1 MTSYEKNLIEKL
13 NQLIEV
19 KYIGSESITDSL
31 CHDLGISRSNLYRI
45 LKEHFNTSPSLY
57 IRKIK
62 IEKAKE
68 LLKSTDMKIG
78 EVAYHIGLDGP
89 QNFTKYFTQQ
99 HGINPTDYRKSLSL
113 KTEPAI
119 QEEPEPIKNKP
130 ISVPLNKKKHQLST
144 QFTFLMPGLIVFIL
158 TAFGYYYWQ
167 KLYFSDDK
175 TNPTST
181 ITINK
186 LDCFIPSNGNLN
198 CDSLNIKFIQLL
210 SQKEKINVIDL
221 SDSAS
226 YRYYETNQKMG
237 GLKYLLTG
245 NVGQASN
252 SNYLNIELLETNS
265 KKIIW
270 KEKIRLN
277 KQNSELLFTEA
288 NGKISNVLNDKN
300 KIQIKEKFYIIQ
312 DKTMAPYK
320 QFIESSQQL
329 VD

>member
-68 LLKSTDMKIG
+68 LLKTTDMKIG

-99 HGINPTDYRKSLSL
+99 HGVNPTEYRKSLSL
-113 KTEPAI
+113 KAEPTY
-119 QEEPEPIKNKP
+119 QEEPQTVEIRPLTTSIKKR
-130 ISVPLNKKKHQLST
+130 KYQLST
-144 QFTFLMPGLIVFIL
+144 NFTFLMPGLIVFIL

-167 KLYFSDDK
+167 KLYFSDNIN
-175 TNPTST
+175 NPNST

-186 LDCFIPSNGNLN
+186 LDCFIPNNGTLN
-198 CDSLNIKFIQLL
+198 CDSLNIKFIKLL
-210 SQKEKINVIDL
+210 SEKEKINVIDL
-221 SDSAS
+221 SDSTS
-226 YRYYETNQKMG
+226 NQYYETNTKMG

-245 NVGQASN
+245 NVSQETN
-252 SNYLNIELLETNS
+252 SNYLNIELLESNS

-270 KEKIRLN
+270 NEKISFN
-277 KQNSELLFTEA
+277 EQNIELMFAEA
-288 NGKISNVLNDKN
+288 IEKISAILNDKN
-300 KIQIKEKFYIIQ
+300 KIQVKEKFYIIQ
-312 DKTMAPYK
+312 DKTMATYK
-320 QFIESSQQL
+320 QYIQSSQLL